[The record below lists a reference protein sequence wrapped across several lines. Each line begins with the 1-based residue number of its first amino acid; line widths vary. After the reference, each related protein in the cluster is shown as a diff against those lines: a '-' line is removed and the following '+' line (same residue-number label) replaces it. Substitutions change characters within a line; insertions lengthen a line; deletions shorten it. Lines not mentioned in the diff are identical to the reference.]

1 MVSLLTYHGGSGGLR
16 ARHHVVRDTQGEGL
30 VVVLIRVLLPPDL
43 KLTHRTPA
51 RGETYVTHLARE
63 GARPL

>member
-43 KLTHRTPA
+43 KLTH
-51 RGETYVTHLARE
+51 
-63 GARPL
+63 